1 MTSLFLIATVSL
13 LLRFGTHRLMVIIGD
28 RTTCG
33 FPRHVLELC
42 NACYNNCYR
51 LLKMDSTQINSKQEI
66 SAETLAILADITQE
80 INASL
85 NLDDVLAK
93 AAAQIKRLIDYE
105 IFAVLLPEQGARQLY
120 FRFAIGHR
128 PEVVEHWRI
137 PMGDGIIGAAAETG
151 HAIRVGDVRSDPRYL
166 NALDAVRSELAV
178 PLIVQGRVVGV
189 LDIES
194 DELDYFTP
202 DQQNILTLVASRIG
216 PAIENA
222 RLFER
227 TRAQAETLLLLNE
240 VGREAN
246 SVLAVEE
253 VLRRA
258 AELTKR
264 LIDYQIF
271 SILLYDEAD
280 HVFRHRVTVKFGQ
293 RVQEKHAVPAHEGIV
308 GAAAELRRPV
318 VVPDVTLDPRYLM
331 VNPETRSELAVPML
345 AKDRVVGVMDLES
358 PQLNYFTPDHVQIL
372 SILAAHLGVSI
383 ENAMLYEQLARDE
396 ARMERDLSAA
406 RRLQGAL
413 LPRLP
418 GPEFGLDIAAR
429 VVSSRVL
436 SGDIY
441 DFLRY
446 GPQELAVAMGDVSG
460 KGSAAALYGAVA
472 IGTLRSLGPQKHPP
486 AEMLRAING
495 FLGERRIEG
504 RFMTLCFATWNRR
517 RHRLRIANA
526 GQEEPFILHDG
537 HCEKIRLPGFPLG
550 MFDDVTYEERR
561 FSLNP
566 GDVVVFHSDGVGD
579 TQNASGEFFGDDRVA
594 ELIMAARQLSADAI
608 ADRILEEV
616 DRFSGGAHPFDDRTL
631 VVLKV
636 Q

>member
-1 MTSLFLIATVSL
+1 
-13 LLRFGTHRLMVIIGD
+13 
-28 RTTCG
+28 
-33 FPRHVLELC
+33 
-42 NACYNNCYR
+42 
-51 LLKMDSTQINSKQEI
+51 MDSTELNSKLEVP
-66 SAETLAILADITQE
+66 AETLAILAEISQDIS
-80 INASL
+80 ASL
-85 NLDDVLAK
+85 NLDDVLAS

-105 IFAVLLPEQGARQLY
+105 IFAVLLPEPGTDQLY

-128 PEVVEHWRI
+128 QEVVEHWRI
-137 PMGDGIIGAAAETG
+137 PMNEGIIGAAATTG
-151 HAIRVGDVRSDPRYL
+151 HAIRVADVRQDSRYL
-166 NALDAVRSELAV
+166 NALDGVLSELAV
-178 PLIVQGRVVGV
+178 PLIVQGHVIGV

-194 DELDYFTP
+194 SQLGYFTP

-216 PAIENA
+216 NAIENA

-227 TRAQAETLLLLNE
+227 ARAQAETLLLLNE

-264 LIDYQIF
+264 LINFQIF
-271 SILLYDEAD
+271 SILLYDETD

-308 GAAAELRRPV
+308 GAAAVLRRPV
-318 VVPDVTLDPRYLM
+318 VVPDVNLDPRYLM
-331 VNPETRSELAVPML
+331 INPETRSELAVPML
-345 AKDRVVGVMDLES
+345 YKDRVIGVMDLES
-358 PQLNYFTPDHVQIL
+358 PQLNYFTPDHVQVL
-372 SILAAHLGVSI
+372 SILAAHLAVSI
-383 ENAMLYEQLARDE
+383 ENARLYEQVARDE

-418 GPEFGLDIAAR
+418 GPEFGLDISAR
-429 VVSSRVL
+429 VVSSREL

-446 GPQELAVAMGDVSG
+446 GPQELGVAMGDVSG

-472 IGTLRSLGPQKHPP
+472 IGTLRSLGPQKYPP
-486 AEMLRAING
+486 AEMLRSING

-537 HCEKIRLPGFPLG
+537 RCEKIRLPGFPLG
-550 MFDDVTYEERR
+550 MFEEATYEERT

-579 TQNASGEFFGDDRVA
+579 TQNSEGEFFGDERVA
-594 ELIMAARQLSADAI
+594 NLITANQQLSADAI
-608 ADRILEEV
+608 ADRILEEI
-616 DRFSGGAHPFDDRTL
+616 DRFSGGRHPFDDRTL

-636 Q
+636 ASTTVNQSGSPIQTEA

>member
-1 MTSLFLIATVSL
+1 
-13 LLRFGTHRLMVIIGD
+13 
-28 RTTCG
+28 
-33 FPRHVLELC
+33 
-42 NACYNNCYR
+42 
-51 LLKMDSTQINSKQEI
+51 MDSTELNSKLEVP
-66 SAETLAILADITQE
+66 AETLAILAEISQE

-85 NLDDVLAK
+85 NLDEVLAN

-105 IFAVLLPEQGARQLY
+105 VFAVLLPEENTNQLY

-128 PEVVEHWRI
+128 PEVVEHWRV
-137 PMGDGIIGAAAETG
+137 PMGEGIIGAAAATG
-151 HAIRVGDVRSDPRYL
+151 QSIRVGDVHKDSRYL
-166 NALDAVRSELAV
+166 NALDSVRSELAV
-178 PLIVQGRVVGV
+178 PLIVRGRVIGV

-194 DELDYFTP
+194 SELDYFTR

-216 PAIENA
+216 TAIENA
-222 RLFER
+222 RLFENAR
-227 TRAQAETLLLLNE
+227 SQADTLLLLNE

-246 SVLAVEE
+246 STLQVEE

-308 GAAAELRRPV
+308 GAAASLRRPV

-331 VNPETRSELAVPML
+331 INPETRSELAVPMIY
-345 AKDRVVGVMDLES
+345 KNRVIGVMDLES
-358 PQLNYFTPDHVQIL
+358 PQLNYFTPDHVQVL
-372 SILAAHLGVSI
+372 SILAAHLAVSI
-383 ENAMLYEQLARDE
+383 ENARLYERVARDE
-396 ARMERDLSAA
+396 ARMERDLTAA
-406 RRLQGAL
+406 RRIQGAL

-429 VVSSRVL
+429 VVSSREL
-436 SGDIY
+436 SGDLY

-446 GPQELAVAMGDVSG
+446 GPQELAIAVGDVSG

-472 IGTLRSLGPQKHPP
+472 IGTLRSLGPQKHRP
-486 AEMLRAING
+486 AEMLRAVNG
-495 FLGERRIEG
+495 FLGERMIEG
-504 RFMTLCFATWNRR
+504 RFMTLCFATWHRG
-517 RHRLRIANA
+517 RHKLRVANA
-526 GQEEPFILHDG
+526 GQEQPFLYHAG
-537 HCEKIRLPGFPLG
+537 RCEKIRLEGFPLG
-550 MFDDVTYEERR
+550 MFEEASYDQRS
-561 FSLNP
+561 FILDP
-566 GDVVVFHSDGVGD
+566 GDIVVFHSDGIGD
-579 TQNASGEFFGDDRVA
+579 TQSPGGEFFGHDRVCKLIA
-594 ELIMAARQLSADAI
+594 AHHELTSNGL

-636 Q
+636 KSSPAAVPTS

>member
-1 MTSLFLIATVSL
+1 MILA
-13 LLRFGTHRLMVIIGD
+13 
-28 RTTCG
+28 
-33 FPRHVLELC
+33 EL
-42 NACYNNCYR
+42 
-51 LLKMDSTQINSKQEI
+51 NSKLEVPAEALAVLVEI
-66 SAETLAILADITQE
+66 SQE
-80 INASL
+80 INATL

-93 AAAQIKRLIDYE
+93 AAALIKRLIDYE
-105 IFAVLLPEQGARQLY
+105 IFAVVLPEEGTNQLY

-137 PMGDGIIGAAAETG
+137 PMGEGIIGAAASTG
-151 HAIRVGDVRSDPRYL
+151 QAIRVADVRQDARYL
-166 NALDAVRSELAV
+166 NALDKVRSELAV
-178 PLIVQGRVVGV
+178 PLIVHGRLVGV

-194 DELDYFTP
+194 SEPDYFTK

-216 PAIENA
+216 NAIENA
-222 RLFER
+222 RLFQS
-227 TRAQAETLLLLNE
+227 TRQQAETLLLLNE
-240 VGREAN
+240 VAREAN

-271 SILLYDEAD
+271 SILLYDDAD

-293 RVQEKHAVPAHEGIV
+293 RTQEKYAVPADEGIV
-308 GAAAELRRPV
+308 GAAAALRKPV
-318 VVPDVTLDPRYLM
+318 IVPDVTADPRYLKI
-331 VNPETRSELAVPML
+331 NEETRSELAVPMIY
-345 AKDRVVGVMDLES
+345 KDRVVGVMDLES
-358 PQLNYFTPDHVQIL
+358 PQFDYFTQDHVQAL
-372 SILAAHLGVSI
+372 SILAAHLAVSI
-383 ENAMLYEQLARDE
+383 ENARLYEQVAKDE

-413 LPRLP
+413 LPKLP

-429 VVSSRVL
+429 VVSSREL

-446 GPQELAVAMGDVSG
+446 GPQELGVAMGDVSG
-460 KGSAAALYGAVA
+460 KGSAAALFGAVA
-472 IGTLRSLGPQKHPP
+472 VGALRSLGPQKHTP
-486 AEMLRAING
+486 AEMLHAMNA
-495 FLGERRIEG
+495 FLGERQIEG

-517 RHRLRIANA
+517 RRRLRIANA
-526 GQEEPFILHDG
+526 GQEEPFIRHNG
-537 HCEKIRLPGFPLG
+537 QCEKIHLPGFPLG
-550 MFDDVTYEERR
+550 MFDETTYDERT
-561 FSLNP
+561 FILNA
-566 GDVVVFHSDGVGD
+566 GDIVVFHSDGIGD
-579 TQNASGEFFGDDRVA
+579 TQNAKGEFFGDDRVA
-594 ELIMAARQLSADAI
+594 QVLCESSELSAGNI

-616 DRFSGGAHPFDDRTL
+616 STFSAGAHPFDDRTL